1 MAVNAKWW
9 NDYFSMQARSIG
21 LSEDEAER
29 VLLPPPIRE
38 ACARFEKF
46 MTEIAATDLVRRR
59 EIRQLV
65 DLKMKE
71 IEENQK

>member
-9 NDYFSMQARSIG
+9 DEYFATQARSIG

-29 VLLPPPIRE
+29 VLLRSPIRE
-38 ACARFEKF
+38 ACARFETL
-46 MTEIAATDLVRRR
+46 MAEIAASDPARHR

-65 DLKMKE
+65 ELKMKE
-71 IEENQK
+71 VQEHQK